1 MSQVWK
7 SSARTRVIPGGSWP
21 CIWADVSGV
30 LVVSWGRDLVYAARR
45 GGQAGGRGQGSRRV
59 VCGTFCNSC
68 DLVLALVNTEHV
80 QSGAVK
86 SSCDSWCS
94 DATCLA

>member
-68 DLVLALVNTEHV
+68 DLVLPKRFAANILGEIL
-80 QSGAVK
+80 
-86 SSCDSWCS
+86 
-94 DATCLA
+94 LARMNDV